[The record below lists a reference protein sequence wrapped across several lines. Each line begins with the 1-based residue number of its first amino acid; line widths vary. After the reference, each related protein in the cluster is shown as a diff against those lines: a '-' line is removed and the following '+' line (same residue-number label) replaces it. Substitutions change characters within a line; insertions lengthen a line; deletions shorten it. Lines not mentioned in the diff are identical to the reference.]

1 VIPVTFDY
9 VAPASLDE
17 ALSALNSAHPPEEAK
32 VLAGG
37 HSLLPLMKL
46 RLAAPTL
53 LVDLRRVPGLTGI
66 QREDGTFRIGAMT
79 RHHDVATGGLGLASA
94 AAAMIADQQVRN
106 RGTLGGSLAHGD
118 PASDMPAVLLAC
130 EGSVTIRGA
139 GGQREV
145 AAADLFE
152 DFLTT
157 AVGDGEIL
165 TEVRLPAL
173 DGYGFG
179 YRKFNRRQEDW
190 AMVAACALVKKAPD
204 GTCEDVRIGL
214 THMGSTP
221 LRATA
226 SEQALRGRPLDARTI
241 AAAADQAAEGTD
253 PPADLNA
260 SADYKRHLARV
271 LTRRALEDASS

>member
-1 VIPVTFDY
+1 VIPAQFDY
-9 VAPASLDE
+9 VAPESLDE
-17 ALSALNSAHPPEEAK
+17 ALSALQTGGEDAK

-46 RLAAPTL
+46 RLAAPSL
-53 LVDLRRVPGLTGI
+53 LVDLRRVPGLRGVE
-66 QREDGTFRIGAMT
+66 RDNGTFRVGAMT
-79 RHHDVATGGLGLASA
+79 RHVDVAEGGLGLASA
-94 AAAMIADQQVRN
+94 AAATIADPQVRH

-118 PASDMPAVLLAC
+118 PASDMPAVVLAA
-130 EGSVTIRGA
+130 EGSVVVRGQ
-139 GGQREV
+139 GGEREI
-145 AAADLFE
+145 AAADLFQ

-165 TEVRLPAL
+165 THVRLPAL
-173 DGYGFG
+173 DGYRFG
-179 YRKFNRRQEDW
+179 YQKFNRRNEDW
-190 AMVAACALVKKAPD
+190 AMVAVCALVKKGAD
-204 GTCEDVRIGL
+204 GSCEDVRLGL

-226 SEQALRGRPLDARTI
+226 AEQALRGRGLDAQGI
-241 AAAADQAAEGTD
+241 AAAAEQAAEGTD

-271 LTRRALEDASS
+271 LCRRALEQASQ

>member
-1 VIPVTFDY
+1 VIPVQFDY
-9 VAPASLDE
+9 VAPESLDE
-17 ALSALNSAHPPEEAK
+17 ALSALQTGGEDAK

-46 RLAAPTL
+46 RLAAPSL
-53 LVDLRRVPGLTGI
+53 LVDLRRVPGLRGI
-66 QREDGTFRIGAMT
+66 ERDNGTFRVGAMT
-79 RHHDVATGGLGLASA
+79 RHVDVAQGGLGLGSA
-94 AAAMIADQQVRN
+94 AAATIADPQVRH

-118 PASDMPAVLLAC
+118 PASDMPAVVLAA
-130 EGSVTIRGA
+130 EGSVVVRGQ
-139 GGQREV
+139 GGEREI
-145 AAADLFE
+145 AAADLFQ

-179 YRKFNRRQEDW
+179 YQKFNRRNEDW
-190 AMVAACALVKKAPD
+190 AMVAVCALVKKGAD
-204 GTCEDVRIGL
+204 GSCEDVRIGL
-214 THMGSTP
+214 THMASTP

-226 SEQALRGRPLDARTI
+226 AEQALRGRGLDAQGI
-241 AAAADQAAEGTD
+241 AAAAEQAAEGSD

-271 LTRRALEDASS
+271 LCRRALEQASQ